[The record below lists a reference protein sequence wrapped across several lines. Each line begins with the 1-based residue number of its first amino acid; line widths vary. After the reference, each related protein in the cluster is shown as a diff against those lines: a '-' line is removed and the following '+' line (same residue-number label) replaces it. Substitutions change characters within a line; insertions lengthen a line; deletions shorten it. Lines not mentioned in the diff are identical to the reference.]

1 MLDDFNGRVVQ
12 KSNVPEDPFI
22 KIVWGSEKSE
32 LLLISKDELDS
43 SQWSIEQR
51 YLPGLNPIRKNIN
64 IWKIICF
71 TQYR

>member
-1 MLDDFNGRVVQ
+1 MLKSFIVHAPSKCMLDDFNGRVVQ

-43 SQWSIEQR
+43 SQ
-51 YLPGLNPIRKNIN
+51 
-64 IWKIICF
+64 
-71 TQYR
+71 